1 MCLARWSYLRHVC
14 GRAMFARKMVTLSIP
29 LPRLCWCCVL
39 CAIFGAFLLIYAKL
53 WHFSIAFSLV
63 LQDLLLLLLQLRL
76 LCLASFRLHMP
87 RFASSSPRVRL
98 VRRMFVQMCPFY
110 TISTHLRNFAFKC
123 ATHCHVY
130 CCCSCSTLLL
140 VYAQPL
146 LSLSSSLS
154 LG

>member
-1 MCLARWSYLRHVC
+1 MCLARWSCLRHVC

-98 VRRMFVQMCPFY
+98 VRRMFVSICVRSIQFPH
-110 TISTHLRNFAFKC
+110 IC
-123 ATHCHVY
+123 AT
-130 CCCSCSTLLL
+130 
-140 VYAQPL
+140 L
-146 LSLSSSLS
+146 LSNVQHIATFIVVVLVL
-154 LG
+154 LCC